1 MDLYPD
7 MVMQFRT
14 FKSKKNQMVKDF
26 LKSIKR
32 ADNSLRG
39 KEGLYLAC

>member
-1 MDLYPD
+1 
-7 MVMQFRT
+7 
-14 FKSKKNQMVKDF
+14 MVKDF

-39 KEGLYLAC
+39 KEGLYLACWIVTQGEILKN